1 MIDSEGYRANV
12 GIILSN
18 SEGLVFWGKRAGQ
31 SSWQFPQGGIRATET
46 PEEAM
51 YRELQEET
59 GLRAEHVRIMGRT
72 PRWLRYRIPDRYVRR
87 NCRPVCIGQK
97 QIWYMLALEG
107 NEDAFNLVNCERP
120 EFDGWRWVP
129 YWYPLSAV
137 VYFKREVYD
146 RALTEFAP
154 LVFASWTSLFTSSL
168 GGGGDRRPS
177 RSSPR

>member
-18 SEGLVFWGKRAGQ
+18 SEGLVFWGKRVGQ
-31 SSWQFPQGGIRATET
+31 SSWQFPQGGIRATES

-59 GLRAEHVRIMGRT
+59 GLRPEHVRILGRT
-72 PRWLRYRIPDRYVRR
+72 DRWLRYRIPDRFVRR

-97 QIWYMLALEG
+97 QIWYMLNLVGSEK
-107 NEDAFNLVNCERP
+107 DFNLLCSERP

-129 YWYPLSAV
+129 YWYPLGAV
-137 VYFKREVYD
+137 VHFKRDVYD
-146 RALTEFAP
+146 RALREFAP
-154 LVFASWTSLFTSSL
+154 LMFASWTSFFGVAIPKS
-168 GGGGDRRPS
+168 GAVRREDRTR
-177 RSSPR
+177 

>member
-1 MIDSEGYRANV
+1 VIDSEGYRANV

-18 SEGLVFWGKRAGQ
+18 PEGLVFWGKRAGQ
-31 SSWQFPQGGIRATET
+31 SSWQFPQGGIRATES

-59 GLRAEHVRIMGRT
+59 GLRQEHVHVLGRT
-72 PRWLRYRIPDRYVRR
+72 DRWLRYRIPDRYVRR

-97 QIWYMLALEG
+97 QIWYMLTLVGSE
-107 NEDAFNLVNCERP
+107 EDFNLVCSERP

-137 VYFKREVYD
+137 VHFKREVYD
-146 RALTEFAP
+146 RALREFAP
-154 LVFASWTSLFTSSL
+154 LMFASWTSFFSAGL
-168 GGGGDRRPS
+168 P
-177 RSSPR
+177 RSSGSPRQDPPR